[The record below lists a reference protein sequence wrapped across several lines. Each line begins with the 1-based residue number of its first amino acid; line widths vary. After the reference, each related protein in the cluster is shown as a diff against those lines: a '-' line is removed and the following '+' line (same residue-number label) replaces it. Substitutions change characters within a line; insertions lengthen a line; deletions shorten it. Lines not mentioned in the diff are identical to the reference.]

1 MKNKNGREHHVR
13 DRLQRLLTAVV
24 SLADSR

>member
-13 DRLQRLLTAVV
+13 DRVQQVLTAVV